1 MRFKFSKKSFT
12 RIYVNYAKIGS
23 LSHIHYIL
31 ACDGHFISTS
41 FKDWDS
47 SSYERVSHIYLKR
60 WVQVTPGVT
69 LQSYTFFKPL
79 DLSRSNGQKNTP
91 INANILIKISLIIS
105 HLLYFISISKPKKKK
120 VTFESLHFSLSFSP
134 PPLFHLHERQWLDSK
149 TQFFQLSSPN
159 NSSLSIHTFLTNLP
173 QFCWIS
179 TTDTKS
185 FITYPHC
192 SVFTIIQTQLHFSPE
207 IFSKFRS
214 YSVTKQCTLFSHVGD
229 SCFLFLFLFF

>member
-105 HLLYFISISKPKKKK
+105 HLLYFISISKPKKKR
-120 VTFESLHFSLSFSP
+120 LHLNLYIFLYLFLLHHCSTSMRDSGSTQKLNSFSFHHPIIPLSLS
-134 PPLFHLHERQWLDSK
+134 
-149 TQFFQLSSPN
+149 
-159 NSSLSIHTFLTNLP
+159 
-173 QFCWIS
+173 
-179 TTDTKS
+179 
-185 FITYPHC
+185 
-192 SVFTIIQTQLHFSPE
+192 
-207 IFSKFRS
+207 
-214 YSVTKQCTLFSHVGD
+214 TLF
-229 SCFLFLFLFF
+229 

>member
-1 MRFKFSKKSFT
+1 M
-12 RIYVNYAKIGS
+12 
-23 LSHIHYIL
+23 
-31 ACDGHFISTS
+31 
-41 FKDWDS
+41 
-47 SSYERVSHIYLKR
+47 
-60 WVQVTPGVT
+60 
-69 LQSYTFFKPL
+69 

-91 INANILIKISLIIS
+91 INANILIKISLIIF
-105 HLLYFISISKPKKKK
+105 HLLYFISISKPKKKR
-120 VTFESLHFSLSFSP
+120 LHLNLYIF
-134 PPLFHLHERQWLDSK
+134 LFHLHERQWLDSK

-192 SVFTIIQTQLHFSPE
+192 SVCTIIQTQLHFSPE

-229 SCFLFLFLFF
+229 SCFLFLFLFFWIIKKKRRKRISLCRGDQEIMLDD